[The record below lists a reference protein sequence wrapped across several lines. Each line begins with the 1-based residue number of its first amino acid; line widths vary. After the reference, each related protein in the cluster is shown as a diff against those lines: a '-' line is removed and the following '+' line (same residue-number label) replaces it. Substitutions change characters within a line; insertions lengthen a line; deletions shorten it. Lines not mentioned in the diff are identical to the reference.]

1 MIGKVPGMLQHAL
14 PPGAARGKRCVIYSQ
29 RSMMAKLDLIVVVAY
44 MAGILAAG
52 FWARRK
58 ATTQDQFLV
67 AGRSVGPWLYS
78 GTLAAIVL
86 GGASTVGGVKLGYQY
101 GISGMWFVFMLGLGI
116 IVLSAVFVERIL
128 GLKLYT
134 VPELLEKRYSPSARV
149 VGGVVMVA
157 YDLMVSVTATI
168 AVGSVMEVIV
178 GIPRTTA
185 ILISSGVMVAY
196 SVLGGMWSLTLTDII
211 QFVIKTVGIF
221 FVLLPGAILHA
232 GGLSAM
238 HLQLPAEFFSLTH
251 IGAGKILSF
260 FVLYFF
266 GIIIGQ
272 DVWQRVFTARNV
284 KVARNGGI
292 GVGFYCLCYALAGAL
307 IGTAGRV
314 FLPPLADADA
324 AFAEIVNAVLPLG
337 LRGLVLAAAL
347 AAIMSTASACLLA
360 ASTVL
365 LEDVYLRLRGAA
377 NAGSIAQSR
386 TITLALGIVMTV
398 LSCVMHDVIAAL
410 TVAYDFL
417 VGGLLVPVI
426 GAMMWPRGTTAGAL
440 ASIAVGGTLVAVLL
454 AVNGLESDLPIY
466 VGLGASLLVYVLV
479 SLGVRP
485 PAASAAQAGGAGP
498 LR

>member
-1 MIGKVPGMLQHAL
+1 
-14 PPGAARGKRCVIYSQ
+14 
-29 RSMMAKLDLIVVVAY
+29 MAKLDLLVVIAY

-101 GISGMWFVFMLGLGI
+101 GISGMWLVFMLGLGI
-116 IVLSAVFVERIL
+116 IVLSVVFVERIL

-134 VPELLEKRYSPSARV
+134 VPELLERRYNPSARV

-178 GIPRTTA
+178 GIPRTAA
-185 ILISSGVMVAY
+185 IFISSGVMVAY

-211 QFVIKTVGIF
+211 QFVIKTVGILF
-221 FVLLPGAILHA
+221 ILLPGAILHA
-232 GGLSAM
+232 GGLPAM
-238 HLQLPAEFFSLTH
+238 HARLPAEWFSLTH

-260 FVLYFF
+260 FALYFF

-272 DVWQRVFTARNV
+272 DVWQRVFTARSV

-292 GVGFYCLCYALAGAL
+292 AVGVYCLCYALAGAM

-314 FLPPLADADA
+314 FLPPLANADS
-324 AFAEIVNAVLPLG
+324 AFAQIVEAVLPVG

-365 LEDVYLRLRGAA
+365 LEDVYLRLRGVL
-377 NAGSIAQSR
+377 NAGSVAQSR
-386 TITLALGIVMTV
+386 VVTLGLGAVMTL

-426 GAMMWPRGTTAGAL
+426 GAMMWRRGTTAGAL
-440 ASIAVGGTLVAVLL
+440 ASIAAGATMVAVLL
-454 AVNGLESDLPIY
+454 AADGIDSDLPIY
-466 VGLGASLLVYVLV
+466 AGLGASLIAYVAV
-479 SLGVRP
+479 SVG
-485 PAASAAQAGGAGP
+485 AGSSAARAA
-498 LR
+498 

>member
-1 MIGKVPGMLQHAL
+1 MT
-14 PPGAARGKRCVIYSQ
+14 
-29 RSMMAKLDLIVVVAY
+29 AKLDLLVVIAY
-44 MAGILAAG
+44 MAGILGAG
-52 FWARRK
+52 FWARRR

-128 GLKLYT
+128 GLNLYT
-134 VPELLEKRYSPSARV
+134 VPELLERRYSPYARIA
-149 VGGVVMVA
+149 GGVVMVA
-157 YDLMVSVTATI
+157 YDLMVAVTATI

-178 GIPRTTA
+178 GVPRTSA
-185 ILISSGVMVAY
+185 ILISSAVMVLY

-221 FVLLPGAILHA
+221 FILLPGAIHHA
-232 GGLSAM
+232 GGFAGM
-238 HLQLPAEFFSLTH
+238 HAHLPPDFFSMTH
-251 IGAGKILSF
+251 IGGGRILSYF
-260 FVLYFF
+260 MLYFF

-272 DVWQRVFTARNV
+272 DVWQRVFTARSV
-284 KVARNGGI
+284 PVARYGGI
-292 GVGFYCLCYALAGAL
+292 GVGLYCLCYAVAGAV
-307 IGTAGRV
+307 IGAARRV
-314 FLPPLADADA
+314 LLPSLGEADA
-324 AFAEIVNAVLPLG
+324 AFAQIVNAVLPVG

-365 LEDVYLRLRGAA
+365 LEDIYLPLRGAL
-377 NAGSIAQSR
+377 NAGSVSQSR
-386 TITLALGIVMTV
+386 AVTLALGLVMTL
-398 LSCVMHDVIAAL
+398 LSCLMHDVIAAL

-426 GAMMWPRGTTAGAL
+426 GAMLWRRGTTAAAL
-440 ASIAVGGTLVAVLL
+440 AAIAVGGSLVAVLL
-454 AVNGLESDLPIY
+454 AMNGIDSDLPIY
-466 VGLGASLLVYVLV
+466 AGLGGSLIVYLTV
-479 SLGVRP
+479 SLAGRS
-485 PAASAAQAGGAGP
+485 SAAAAP
-498 LR
+498 

>member
-1 MIGKVPGMLQHAL
+1 
-14 PPGAARGKRCVIYSQ
+14 
-29 RSMMAKLDLIVVVAY
+29 MAKLDLLIVIAY

-67 AGRSVGPWLYS
+67 AGRSVGPWLYA

-116 IVLSAVFVERIL
+116 IVLSVALVERIL
-128 GLKLYT
+128 GLNLYT
-134 VPELLEKRYSPSARV
+134 VPELLERRYNPSARM
-149 VGGVVMVA
+149 VGGVVMLA

-168 AVGSVMEVIV
+168 AVGSVMEVLV
-178 GIPRTTA
+178 GIPRTPA
-185 ILISSGVMVAY
+185 IFISSGVMVAY

-211 QFVIKTVGIF
+211 QFVIKTVGILF
-221 FVLLPGAILHA
+221 ILLPLAILHA
-232 GGLSAM
+232 GGLAAM
-238 HLQLPAEFFSLTH
+238 HARLPAEWFSLTH
-251 IGAGKILSF
+251 IGGGKILSF

-266 GIIIGQ
+266 GILIGQ
-272 DVWQRVFTARNV
+272 DVWQRVFTARSV

-292 GVGFYCLCYALAGAL
+292 VVGVYCLCYAVAGAL

-314 FLPPLADADA
+314 FLPPLADADS
-324 AFAEIVNAVLPLG
+324 AFAQIVETVLPVG

-365 LEDVYLRLRGAA
+365 LEDVYLPLRGAL

-386 TITLALGIVMTV
+386 IVTLALGLVMTMV
-398 LSCVMHDVIAAL
+398 SCLMHDVIAAL
-410 TVAYDFL
+410 TIAYDFL

-426 GAMMWPRGTTAGAL
+426 GAMIWRRGTTAGAL
-440 ASIAVGGTLVAVLL
+440 ASIAVGGTVVAVLL
-454 AVNGLESDLPIY
+454 AVAGIDSDLPIY
-466 VGLGASLLVYVLV
+466 VGLGASLVVYVAV
-479 SLGVRP
+479 SLAGAAPAVR
-485 PAASAAQAGGAGP
+485 AA
-498 LR
+498 

>member
-1 MIGKVPGMLQHAL
+1 
-14 PPGAARGKRCVIYSQ
+14 
-29 RSMMAKLDLIVVVAY
+29 MAKLDLLIVIVY

-101 GISGMWFVFMLGLGI
+101 GVSGMWFVFMLGLGI
-116 IVLSAVFVERIL
+116 IVLSVVFVERIL
-128 GLKLYT
+128 GLNLYT
-134 VPELLEKRYSPSARV
+134 VPELLERRYSPIARIA
-149 VGGVVMVA
+149 GGIVMVA

-178 GIPRTTA
+178 GIPRTPA
-185 ILISSGVMVAY
+185 ILMSSAVMAAY

-211 QFVIKTVGIF
+211 QFVIKTVGILF
-221 FVLLPGAILHA
+221 ILLPAAIWHA

-238 HLQLPAEFFSLTH
+238 HARLPSEFFSLTN
-251 IGAGKILSF
+251 IGPGRIVSF

-266 GIIIGQ
+266 GIVIGQ
-272 DVWQRVFTARNV
+272 DVWQRVFTARSV

-292 GVGFYCLCYALAGAL
+292 GVGCYCLCYALAGAL
-307 IGTAGRV
+307 IGAAGRV

-324 AFAEIVNAVLPLG
+324 AFAEIVNQVLPVG
-337 LRGLVLAAAL
+337 LRGLLLAAAL

-365 LEDVYLRLRGAA
+365 LEDVVLRLRGAM
-377 NAGSIAQSR
+377 NAGSVAQSR
-386 TITLALGIVMTV
+386 AVTLSLGAVMT
-398 LSCVMHDVIAAL
+398 LMACFMHDVIAAI
-410 TVAYDFL
+410 TVAYDLL
-417 VGGLLVPVI
+417 VGGLLVSII
-426 GAMMWPRGTTAGAL
+426 GAMIWQRGTAKGAVGLDCVGNCPGRGRAGAVWPRFRPSNLRRPRRQPQRLRRG
-440 ASIAVGGTLVAVLL
+440 
-454 AVNGLESDLPIY
+454 EPE
-466 VGLGASLLVYVLV
+466 
-479 SLGVRP
+479 VRP
-485 PAASAAQAGGAGP
+485 IRHSA
-498 LR
+498 RRR

>member
-1 MIGKVPGMLQHAL
+1 
-14 PPGAARGKRCVIYSQ
+14 
-29 RSMMAKLDLIVVVAY
+29 MAKLDLLIVVVY
-44 MAGILAAG
+44 MAAILAAG

-58 ATTQDQFLV
+58 ATTQEQFLV

-86 GGASTVGGVKLGYQY
+86 GGGSTVGGVKLGYQY
-101 GISGMWFVFMLGLGI
+101 GISGMWLVFMLGLGI
-116 IVLSAVFVERIL
+116 IVLSVVFVERIL

-134 VPELLEKRYSPSARV
+134 VPELLQRRYSPSARI

-178 GIPRTTA
+178 GVPRTAA
-185 ILISSGVMVAY
+185 IFISSGVMVAY

-211 QFVIKTVGIF
+211 QFVIKTVGILF
-221 FVLLPGAILHA
+221 ILLPGAILRA
-232 GGLSAM
+232 GGLAAM
-238 HLQLPAEFFSLTH
+238 HARLPAEWFSLTH
-251 IGAGKILSF
+251 IGEGKILSF
-260 FVLYFF
+260 FALYFF

-272 DVWQRVFTARNV
+272 DVWQRVFTARSV
-284 KVARNGGI
+284 RVARNGGI
-292 GVGFYCLCYALAGAL
+292 AVGVYCLCYALAGAV

-314 FLPPLADADA
+314 FLPPLADADS
-324 AFAEIVNAVLPLG
+324 AFAQIVEAVLPVG

-365 LEDVYLRLRGAA
+365 LEDIYLPLRGTL
-377 NAGSIAQSR
+377 NAGSISQSR
-386 TITLALGIVMTV
+386 VVTLALGIVMTL
-398 LSCVMHDVIAAL
+398 LSCLMHDVIAAL

-426 GAMMWPRGTTAGAL
+426 GAMLWRRGTTAGAL

-454 AVNGLESDLPIY
+454 AVDGIESDLPIG
-466 VGLGASLLVYVLV
+466 VGLGASLLVYVAV
-479 SLGVRP
+479 SLGFG
-485 PAASAAQAGGAGP
+485 SAAARAA
-498 LR
+498 

>member
-1 MIGKVPGMLQHAL
+1 
-14 PPGAARGKRCVIYSQ
+14 
-29 RSMMAKLDLIVVVAY
+29 MAKLDLLVVIAY

-52 FWARRK
+52 FWGRRK

-101 GISGMWFVFMLGLGI
+101 GISGMWLVFMLGLGI
-116 IVLSAVFVERIL
+116 IVLSVVFVERIL

-134 VPELLEKRYSPSARV
+134 VPELLERRYNPSARV

-178 GIPRTTA
+178 GIPRTAA
-185 ILISSGVMVAY
+185 IFISSGVMVAY

-211 QFVIKTVGIF
+211 QFVIKTVGILF
-221 FVLLPGAILHA
+221 ILLPGAILHA
-232 GGLSAM
+232 GGLPAM
-238 HLQLPAEFFSLTH
+238 HARLPAEWFSLTH

-260 FVLYFF
+260 FALYFF

-272 DVWQRVFTARNV
+272 DVWQRVFTARSV

-292 GVGFYCLCYALAGAL
+292 AVGVYCLCYALAGAM

-314 FLPPLADADA
+314 FLPPLANADS
-324 AFAEIVNAVLPLG
+324 AFAQIVEAVLPVG

-365 LEDVYLRLRGAA
+365 LEDVYLRLRGVL
-377 NAGSIAQSR
+377 NAGSVAQSR
-386 TITLALGIVMTV
+386 VVTLGLGAVMTL

-426 GAMMWPRGTTAGAL
+426 GAMMWRRGTTAGAL
-440 ASIAVGGTLVAVLL
+440 ASIAAGATLVAVLL
-454 AVNGLESDLPIY
+454 AADGIDSDLPIY
-466 VGLGASLLVYVLV
+466 GGLGASLIAYVAV
-479 SLGVRP
+479 SVG
-485 PAASAAQAGGAGP
+485 AGSSAARAA
-498 LR
+498 

>member
-1 MIGKVPGMLQHAL
+1 MIGTPIASGCQ
-14 PPGAARGKRCVIYSQ
+14 RC
-29 RSMMAKLDLIVVVAY
+29 MTAKLDLLVVIAY
-44 MAGILAAG
+44 MAGILGAG
-52 FWARRK
+52 FWARRR

-134 VPELLEKRYSPSARV
+134 VPELLERRYSASARV

-157 YDLMVSVTATI
+157 YDLMVAVTATI

-178 GIPRTTA
+178 GIPRTPA
-185 ILISSGVMVAY
+185 IFISSGVMVAY

-211 QFVIKTVGIF
+211 QFVIKTVGILF
-221 FVLLPGAILHA
+221 ILLPGAILHA

-238 HLQLPAEFFSLTH
+238 HARLPAGFFSLTN
-251 IGAGKILSF
+251 IGTGKIVSF

-272 DVWQRVFTARNV
+272 DVWQRVFTARSV
-284 KVARNGGI
+284 RVARAGGI
-292 GVGFYCLCYALAGAL
+292 GVGLYCLCYALAGAL

-314 FLPPLADADA
+314 FLPALANADA
-324 AFAEIVNAVLPLG
+324 AFAEIVNTVLPVG
-337 LRGLVLAAAL
+337 LRGL

-365 LEDVYLRLRGAA
+365 LEDVYLRLRGAG

-386 TITLALGIVMTV
+386 IVTLALGAVMTV
-398 LSCVMHDVIAAL
+398 VSCSMRDVIAAL
-410 TVAYDFL
+410 TVAYDLL

-426 GAMMWPRGTTAGAL
+426 GAMMWRGGTPAGAL
-440 ASIAVGGTLVAVLL
+440 ASIAVGGTLVVLL
-454 AVNGLESDLPIY
+454 LAWAGLDSDLPIY
-466 VGLGASLLVYVLV
+466 AGLGGSLLVYVIV
-479 SLGVRP
+479 STAGYRSRRP
-485 PAASAAQAGGAGP
+485 AIE
-498 LR
+498 